1 MENVM
6 QNRSLTFRSE
16 FAQAGKDLD
25 RGENLDLEVS
35 TPSSTM
41 AGSGIEADSSTAD
54 QGLSRMEP
62 AGVTH
67 IEIVRAIERLH
78 RRSLDLVRADLIR
91 AGVDDLSPSQ
101 VMMLFTIGTGEL
113 SVRDLIERG
122 YYLGSNAS
130 YSLKRLVEAEYIVR
144 TASERDR
151 RSARIRLSEKGRRLC
166 EMIKQIDKSYHQIIA
181 RSEEETRDLEITF
194 RTLKRLEQTWSNAL
208 RYREI
213 PAEE

>member
-1 MENVM
+1 MM
-6 QNRSLTFRSE
+6 QDKSVTFRTG
-16 FAQAGKDLD
+16 FAQT
-25 RGENLDLEVS
+25 GEDSDHRESLDLEVS
-35 TPSSTM
+35 TPPSTK
-41 AGSGIEADSSTAD
+41 AGNGMEADLPASD
-54 QGLSRMEP
+54 QGSPRMDP
-62 AGVTH
+62 SGVTH

-78 RRSLDLVRADLIR
+78 RRSLDLVRADLIQ

-166 EMIKQIDKSYHQIIA
+166 EMIKQIDKSYHEIIT
-181 RSEEETRDLEITF
+181 RSEEEIQDLEITI

-208 RYREI
+208 RYRDI
-213 PAEE
+213 PLEE

>member
-1 MENVM
+1 M
-6 QNRSLTFRSE
+6 QNGSVTMSLE
-16 FAQAGKDLD
+16 LAQAGEDAKT
-25 RGENLDLEVS
+25 EMS
-35 TPSSTM
+35 TPPSVTSSEGKESRTL
-41 AGSGIEADSSTAD
+41 ATD
-54 QGLSRMEP
+54 QGSLRMDP

-78 RRSLDLVRADLIR
+78 RRSLDLVRADLIQ

-101 VMMLFTIGTGEL
+101 VMMLFTIGPGEL

-166 EMIKQIDKSYHQIIA
+166 DMIRQIDKSYHLLVA
-181 RSEEETRDLEITF
+181 RNEEEIRDLEITLG
-194 RTLKRLEQTWSNAL
+194 TLKRLEQAWSNAL
-208 RYREI
+208 RYREL
-213 PAEE
+213 PLDE

>member
-1 MENVM
+1 MDTVM
-6 QNRSLTFRSE
+6 QNRSLTFR
-16 FAQAGKDLD
+16 AGVVQAGKDLSL
-25 RGENLDLEVS
+25 GENLDLEVS

-41 AGSGIEADSSTAD
+41 ADSGMEADTSAAD
-54 QGLSRMEP
+54 QGSSRMDP

-78 RRSLDLVRADLIR
+78 RRSLDLVRADLIQ

-101 VMMLFTIGTGEL
+101 VMMLFTIGTGEV

-144 TASERDR
+144 SASERDR

-166 EMIKQIDKSYHQIIA
+166 EMIKQIDKSYHQIIT
-181 RSEEETRDLEITF
+181 RSEEEIKDLEITF

-208 RYREI
+208 RYRDI
-213 PAEE
+213 PSEE

>member
-1 MENVM
+1 MM
-6 QNRSLTFRSE
+6 QNRSVTFRTG
-16 FAQAGKDLD
+16 FAQAGKDVNP
-25 RGENLDLEVS
+25 GENLDFEVS
-35 TPSSTM
+35 TPSSAM
-41 AGSGIEADSSTAD
+41 AGSGMEADTPAD
-54 QGLSRMEP
+54 QGSSRMDP
-62 AGVTH
+62 SGVTH

-78 RRSLDLVRADLIR
+78 RRSLDLVRADLIQ

-166 EMIKQIDKSYHQIIA
+166 EMIKQIDKSYHQIVT
-181 RSEEETRDLEITF
+181 RSEEDIRDLEITF

-208 RYREI
+208 RYREL
-213 PAEE
+213 PSDE